1 MTAHPPRDPSAPLVV
16 AMMMPFPPDP
26 ELNAAIEALHPN
38 AEVHHTPYF
47 ESAELRSAR
56 GRAGGQNLDGHDVP
70 EVSEAMQD
78 AWHRA
83 TVAVGMDLPD
93 DAPARFP
100 NLELLVG
107 MTAGVDHL
115 DVDELRGMG
124 VRLTT
129 ASGIGA
135 VAISEFVMAR
145 LLQIWKQFRTLEAQQ
160 ANHDWTVLFG
170 SEVNGRI
177 IGIVG
182 LGAIG
187 RQVAIRAR
195 AFGMR
200 VLATRASARPGDTDP
215 DVDVMFAPGELPAL
229 LGQCDAVVSALP
241 STSATV
247 DLFDAARFAQM
258 KPGALFCNVGRG
270 AHVVEDD
277 LIAALGSG
285 HLGAA
290 ALDVTR
296 VEPLPPDSPL
306 WDEPNVYLSPHT
318 SVSLDRYAENAA
330 ALALDNLT
338 RFVAGRPL
346 RNEILL

>member
-1 MTAHPPRDPSAPLVV
+1 MAHQPRDPAAPLVV

-26 ELNAAIEALHPN
+26 QLNAAIEALHPN
-38 AEVHHTPYF
+38 AEVHRTPYF

-56 GRAGGQNLDGHDVP
+56 GRAGGQNLDDHDVP
-70 EVSEAMQD
+70 EVSDEMRD
-78 AWHRA
+78 VWHRA

-93 DAPARFP
+93 NAATLFP
-100 NLELLVG
+100 NLELVVG

-115 DVDELRGMG
+115 DVDQLRDMG
-124 VRLTT
+124 ARLTT
-129 ASGIGA
+129 ASGIGS

-145 LLQIWKQFRTLEAQQ
+145 LLQIWKQFRALEAQQ

-170 SEVNGRI
+170 SEVNGRT

-200 VLATRASARPGDTDP
+200 VLATRASAQPGDTDP
-215 DVDVMFAPGELPAL
+215 DVDVMFAPAELADL

-241 STSATV
+241 STPATE
-247 DLFDAARFAQM
+247 DMFDAARFAQM

-270 AHVVEDD
+270 VHVVEDD
-277 LIAALGSG
+277 LIAALGAG
-285 HLGAA
+285 QVGAA

-296 VEPLPPDSPL
+296 VEPLPPESPL

-330 ALALDNLT
+330 AMALENLT
-338 RFVAGRPL
+338 RFVEGRPL